1 MSDHPTP
8 HPSWCDSGQCDV
20 DNALEG
26 FGAHRSAP
34 LLLNIGFQVLADAA
48 SVRLQLHQSGANWP
62 TYVYVTIEADRAR
75 ATLELAEARRML
87 REVGALL
94 ASAAGAGAEWRQ
106 WTALL
111 ETAGE
116 RGYVVAGLAADFDA
130 AADMVH
136 AGAADLVFATVEA
149 FIPAGVDVPWDVVR
163 AALPV
168 KRHQVDVAGVISRLQ
183 AAGAG
188 AAELRQL
195 GLLPDNP
202 HAPPVPPRQRHRDH
216 RTRRML

>member
-94 ASAAGAGAEWRQ
+94 ASAAGAGA
-106 WTALL
+106 
-111 ETAGE
+111 
-116 RGYVVAGLAADFDA
+116 
-130 AADMVH
+130 
-136 AGAADLVFATVEA
+136 
-149 FIPAGVDVPWDVVR
+149 
-163 AALPV
+163 
-168 KRHQVDVAGVISRLQ
+168 
-183 AAGAG
+183 
-188 AAELRQL
+188 AELRQL